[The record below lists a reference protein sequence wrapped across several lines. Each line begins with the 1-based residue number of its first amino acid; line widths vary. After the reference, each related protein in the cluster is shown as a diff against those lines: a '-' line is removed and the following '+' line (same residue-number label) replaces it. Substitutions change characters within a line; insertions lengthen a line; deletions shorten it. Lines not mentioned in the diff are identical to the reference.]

1 MNFGDKNNF
10 KKFFFGTLLL
20 FFCISAISCNAP
32 RNNPLDPANPNYSYV
47 SISGTV
53 QTFSVPYTGIA
64 GVSVYW
70 QPGNI
75 VVSSDANGNFVI
87 SNIKPVDGKLI
98 FQKNGFLSDT
108 INVAWNNMQ
117 KLSYQINLNQ
127 IPQLDSILIYTVVIN
142 QFSPPGQ
149 TYQLFIN
156 AKISDKDND
165 LDSVFV
171 QSTDLNLKKTLSFD
185 VTSKTYQT
193 TLTTQDMNI
202 SDIEQT
208 IGLNF
213 NIIAK
218 DIFGREFP
226 VGSEKVTRVIKNGI
240 LIQSPANDTTV
251 TSTPLLT
258 WQRFTSGYPFT
269 YMIQVYTNDFANSQ
283 LVLQKNGVSSDSV
296 SYQIT
301 SPLAVKNYYW
311 VIWIVDQFQNSS
323 RSLPATFRVQ

>member
-1 MNFGDKNNF
+1 MRKSDKNNF
-10 KKFFFGTLLL
+10 KKYFFTVLVL
-20 FFCISAISCNAP
+20 FVLANTFSCNAP
-32 RNNPLDPANPNYSYV
+32 RNNPLDPLNPNYSYV
-47 SISGTV
+47 SISGTI
-53 QTFSVPYTGIA
+53 QTFSLPYTGIS

-70 QPGNI
+70 LPGNS
-75 VVSSDANGNFVI
+75 VVNSDANGNFLI
-87 SNIKPVDGKLI
+87 NNIKPVDGKLI
-98 FQKNGFLSDT
+98 FQKNGLLSDT
-108 INVAWNNMQ
+108 INVVWNNMQ
-117 KLSYQINLNQ
+117 KLSYQINMNQ
-127 IPQLDSILIYTVVIN
+127 IPQLDSISIYTVVIN

-165 LDSVFV
+165 LDSVYV
-171 QSTDLNLKKTLSFD
+171 QSADLNFKIPLSFD
-185 VTSKTYQT
+185 IISKNYQT

-213 NIIAK
+213 NIIAR
-218 DIFGREFP
+218 DIFGREFL
-226 VGSEKVTRVIKNGI
+226 VGSEKVTRVIKSGV

-251 TSTPLLT
+251 TTTPLLT

-283 LVLQKNGVSSDSV
+283 LVFQANAVSSDSV
-296 SYQIT
+296 SYQIS

-311 VIWIVDQFQNSS
+311 VIWIVDQFQNKS